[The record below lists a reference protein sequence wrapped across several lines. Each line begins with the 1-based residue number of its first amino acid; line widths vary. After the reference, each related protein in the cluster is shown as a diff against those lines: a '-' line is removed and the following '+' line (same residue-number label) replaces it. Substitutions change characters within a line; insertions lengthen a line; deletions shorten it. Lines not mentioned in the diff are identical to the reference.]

1 MHEAGIN
8 EVGGRVSVFA
18 SRFAAFWHFLWAC
31 FINLE
36 LMLPGQQKQKVQRED
51 QSIFCVYHLT
61 I

>member
-8 EVGGRVSVFA
+8 EVGVGRVSVFA

-36 LMLPGQQKQKVQRED
+36 LVLPGQQKKVQRED
-51 QSIFCVYHLT
+51 QYFFVYIT
-61 I
+61 

>member
-36 LMLPGQQKQKVQRED
+36 LMLPGQQKQKVQRGED
-51 QSIFCVYHLT
+51 QSIFCVCIT
-61 I
+61 